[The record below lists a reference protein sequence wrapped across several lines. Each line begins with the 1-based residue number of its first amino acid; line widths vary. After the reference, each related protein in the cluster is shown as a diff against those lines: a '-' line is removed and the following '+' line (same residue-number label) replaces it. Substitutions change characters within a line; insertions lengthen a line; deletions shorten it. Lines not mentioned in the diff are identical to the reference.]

1 MNSLGKDFN
10 GLRGDL
16 YKAASY
22 LCNSASFYSKNVSFD
37 VANTALTKKLEEFG
51 VDLTIETAEDRRCV
65 KDAAMEIARKFELLA
80 TAKAKIERAIERLD
94 LELLCMYVVSEY
106 GCRALKL
113 SERARTEQMLGA
125 NIPAFYAKK
134 LAASVSG
141 CGLVAIEFTNEII
154 ASINSKCFE
163 ILTAAK

>member
-1 MNSLGKDFN
+1 MGVNVQKNASELWH
-10 GLRGDL
+10 
-16 YKAASY
+16 AAQN
-22 LCNSASFYSKNVSFD
+22 LCSSASFYSKSVSFD
-37 VANTALTKKLEEFG
+37 VASTAILKKLEEFG
-51 VDLTIETAEDRRCV
+51 VDLTVETAEDRRCV

-80 TAKAKIERAIERLD
+80 TSKGKIERAIERLG
-94 LELLCMYVVSEY
+94 LELLCMYVVSES

-113 SERARTEQMLGA
+113 SERARQEAMLGA

-134 LAASVSG
+134 LAASVSS